1 MMLYKI
7 AVCITFLFLVGCN
20 TTNVQ
25 QIEQQVQLEQ
35 LFNHSLFNKLDTP
48 SESSIFEL
56 PDDEKEKFMAY
67 ANERLVD
74 TRADRVIFNYLQNQ
88 LTNFKYH
95 GDTLTS
101 KQTIELSQGN
111 CISLAVLTQSYAQL
125 LNLETSF
132 QEMTSAPVYAKE
144 NNIIYVANHF
154 RTKVYAPEQEK
165 DDDLIV
171 FIRPGTLIDYF
182 PTIGS
187 IYSGSATYNDLLSKF
202 YSNLAATALAD
213 KQLDIAYSLILQANK
228 YTPNDPELFNIAG
241 ILHRRAGDV
250 KNAELIYETAFNNQV
265 LSINLLSNY
274 QLLAKQLGKNEL
286 AEKLSKQ
293 LVYKEKDPYE
303 LLVVAKNDLQSGLI
317 DKAKKHLEQAIAK
330 APYIAELYLELA
342 KVHYQQGN
350 SRQTKNL
357 LEKAI
362 KFERDDQKHDVYQA
376 KLLSLQ
382 REK

>member
-1 MMLYKI
+1 MFFKI
-7 AVCITFLFLVGCN
+7 AVCITFLFLVGCK
-20 TTNVQ
+20 TANVQ
-25 QIEQQVQLEQ
+25 QVEQQVQLEQ

-56 PDDEKEKFMAY
+56 PDDEKEKFIAY
-67 ANERLVD
+67 ANEKLVD

-101 KQTIELSQGN
+101 AQTLNLSHGN
-111 CISLAVLTQSYAQL
+111 CISLAILTQSYAQL

-182 PTIGS
+182 PTRGS

-202 YSNLAATALAD
+202 YSNLAATALAN

-286 AEKLSKQ
+286 AEKLAKQ
-293 LVYKEKDPYE
+293 LVNKEKDPYE

-317 DKAKKHLEQAIAK
+317 GKAKNHLEQAIAK

-342 KVHYQQGN
+342 KIHYQQGN

-382 REK
+382 MEK

>member
-1 MMLYKI
+1 MKSLI
-7 AVCITFLFLVGCN
+7 LVISFSFLLTACKN
-20 TTNVQ
+20 TPTNTSPNKTLLTSV
-25 QIEQQVQLEQ
+25 I
-35 LFNHSLFNKLDTP
+35 NHSLFKRVNTLN
-48 SESSIFEL
+48 EQSIFEL
-56 PDDEKEKFMAY
+56 PQAEKEKFMAY
-67 ANERLVD
+67 ANEKLVD

-101 KQTIELSQGN
+101 EQTIELSQGN

-171 FIRPGTLIDYF
+171 FIRPGTLIDYL
-182 PTIGS
+182 PTRGS

-213 KQLDIAYSLILQANK
+213 KQLDIAYSPILQANK

-286 AEKLSKQ
+286 AEKLAKQ
-293 LVYKEKDPYE
+293 LVNKEKDPYE

-317 DKAKKHLEQAIAK
+317 GKAKNHLEQAIAK

-342 KVHYQQGN
+342 KIHYQQGN

-382 REK
+382 MEK

>member
-1 MMLYKI
+1 MKSLI
-7 AVCITFLFLVGCN
+7 LVLSFSFLLTACKN
-20 TTNVQ
+20 TPTNTSPNKTLLTSV
-25 QIEQQVQLEQ
+25 I
-35 LFNHSLFNKLDTP
+35 NHSLFKRVNTLN
-48 SESSIFEL
+48 EQSIFEL
-56 PDDEKEKFMAY
+56 PQAEKEKFMAY
-67 ANERLVD
+67 ANEKLVD

-182 PTIGS
+182 PTRGS

-202 YSNLAATALAD
+202 YSNLAAKALAK
-213 KQLDIAYSLILQANK
+213 KQLNIAYSLILKANTF
-228 YTPNDPELFNIAG
+228 TPNDPELFNMAG
-241 ILHRRAGDV
+241 VLHRRAEDLQSAKV
-250 KNAELIYETAFNNQV
+250 IYQTALDNNEISVNLIH
-265 LSINLLSNY
+265 NY
-274 QLLAKQLGKNEL
+274 RALAKELDDKTLEGQLT
-286 AEKLSKQ
+286 SQ
-293 LVYKEKDPYE
+293 LINKEKDPYE
-303 LLVVAKNDLQSGLI
+303 LLVIAQNDLQDGKI
-317 DKAKKHLEQAIAK
+317 TQAKNHLELAIAK
-330 APYIAELYLELA
+330 APYISELYLELA
-342 KVHYQQGN
+342 KIRYQQGKTK
-350 SRQTKNL
+350 QTQAL
-357 LEKAI
+357 LEKAMQH
-362 KFERDDQKHDVYQA
+362 ERDNKKLNVYQA
-376 KLLSLQ
+376 KLASLNTQ
-382 REK
+382 K

>member
-1 MMLYKI
+1 MKSLI
-7 AVCITFLFLVGCN
+7 LVLSFSFLLTACKN
-20 TTNVQ
+20 TPTNPSPNKTLLTSV
-25 QIEQQVQLEQ
+25 I
-35 LFNHSLFNKLDTP
+35 NHSLFKRVNTLN
-48 SESSIFEL
+48 EQSIFEL
-56 PDDEKEKFMAY
+56 PQAEKEKFMAY
-67 ANERLVD
+67 ANEKLVD

-182 PTIGS
+182 PTRGS

-202 YSNLAATALAD
+202 YSNLAAKALAK
-213 KQLDIAYSLILQANK
+213 KQLNIAYSLILKANTF
-228 YTPNDPELFNIAG
+228 TPNDPELFNMAG
-241 ILHRRAGDV
+241 VLHRRAEDLQSAKV
-250 KNAELIYETAFNNQV
+250 IYQTALNNNEISVNLIH
-265 LSINLLSNY
+265 NY
-274 QLLAKQLGKNEL
+274 RALAKDLGDKTLEGQLTSHLIN
-286 AEKLSKQ
+286 
-293 LVYKEKDPYE
+293 KEKDPYE
-303 LLVVAKNDLQSGLI
+303 LLVIAQNDLQDGKI
-317 DKAKKHLEQAIAK
+317 TQAKNHLELAIAK
-330 APYIAELYLELA
+330 APYISELYLELA
-342 KVHYQQGN
+342 KIRYQQGKTK
-350 SRQTKNL
+350 QTQAL
-357 LEKAI
+357 LEKAMQH
-362 KFERDDQKHDVYQA
+362 ERDNKKLNVYQA
-376 KLLSLQ
+376 KLASLNTQ
-382 REK
+382 K

>member
-1 MMLYKI
+1 MK
-7 AVCITFLFLVGCN
+7 FLILVLSFIFILTACKN
-20 TTNVQ
+20 TPINTPPEKKLLTSV
-25 QIEQQVQLEQ
+25 I
-35 LFNHSLFNKLDTP
+35 NHSLFKPVNTLN
-48 SESSIFEL
+48 EQSIFEL
-56 PDDEKEKFMAY
+56 PQAEKEKFMAY
-67 ANERLVD
+67 ANEKLVD

-182 PTIGS
+182 PTRGS

-202 YSNLAATALAD
+202 YSNLAAKALAK
-213 KQLDIAYSLILQANK
+213 KQLNIAYSLILKANTF
-228 YTPNDPELFNIAG
+228 TPNDPELFNMAG
-241 ILHRRAGDV
+241 VLHRRAEDLQSAKV
-250 KNAELIYETAFNNQV
+250 IYQTALDNNEISLNLIH
-265 LSINLLSNY
+265 NY
-274 QLLAKQLGKNEL
+274 RALAKHLGDKTLEGQLTSHLIN
-286 AEKLSKQ
+286 
-293 LVYKEKDPYE
+293 KEKDPYE
-303 LLVVAKNDLQSGLI
+303 LLVIAQNDLQDGKI
-317 DKAKKHLEQAIAK
+317 TQAKNHLELAIAK
-330 APYIAELYLELA
+330 APYISELYLELA
-342 KVHYQQGN
+342 KIRYQQGKTK
-350 SRQTKNL
+350 QTQAL
-357 LEKAI
+357 LEKAMQN
-362 KFERDDQKHDVYQA
+362 ERDNKKLNVYQA
-376 KLLSLQ
+376 KLASLNTQ
-382 REK
+382 K

>member
-1 MMLYKI
+1 MKSLI
-7 AVCITFLFLVGCN
+7 LVISFSFLLTACKN
-20 TTNVQ
+20 TPTNTSPNKTLLTSV
-25 QIEQQVQLEQ
+25 I
-35 LFNHSLFNKLDTP
+35 NHSLFKRVNTLN
-48 SESSIFEL
+48 EQSIFEL
-56 PDDEKEKFMAY
+56 PQAEKEKFMAY
-67 ANERLVD
+67 ANEKLVD

-101 KQTIELSQGN
+101 EQTIELSQGN

-171 FIRPGTLIDYF
+171 FIRPGTLIDYL
-182 PTIGS
+182 PTRGS

-241 ILHRRAGDV
+241 ILHRRVGDV

-286 AEKLSKQ
+286 AEKLAKQ
-293 LVYKEKDPYE
+293 LVNKEKDPYE

-317 DKAKKHLEQAIAK
+317 GKAKNHLEQAIAK

-342 KVHYQQGN
+342 KIHYQQGN

-382 REK
+382 MEK